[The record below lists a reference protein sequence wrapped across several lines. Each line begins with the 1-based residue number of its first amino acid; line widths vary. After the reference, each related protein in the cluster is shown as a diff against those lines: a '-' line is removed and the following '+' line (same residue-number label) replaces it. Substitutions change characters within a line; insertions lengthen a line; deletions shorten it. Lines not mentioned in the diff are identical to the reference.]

1 MSLDAELLGTSGAD
15 AGSCAVPV
23 PAAGAGAGAGA
34 GWATGGGAPKLV
46 AGGADCCVVSE
57 LSAGWLSTTRV
68 VGSTGRIA
76 TARTSPETRDETVNV
91 YAVPASFGSA
101 ATFVLQ
107 SYVGA
112 SSIAPPCSGENDGVV
127 SGHSCND
134 APGVVPEFG
143 ATANVSFPAV
153 TPAAMS

>member
-23 PAAGAGAGAGA
+23 PAAGAGAGACCAA
-34 GWATGGGAPKLV
+34 GGGGAPKLV
-46 AGGADCCVVSE
+46 AGGAVCCVVSE

-68 VGSTGRIA
+68 VGSTGTIA
-76 TARTSPETRDETVNV
+76 TARTSPATREETVNV
-91 YAVPASFGSA
+91 YPVPASFGSA

-112 SSIAPPCSGENDGVV
+112 FSIAPPCSGENDGVV
-127 SGHSCND
+127 SGHSCNE
-134 APGVVPEFG
+134 APGVLPEFG